1 MGSLGG
7 LEIVVIA
14 IVALLVFGPKRLP
27 EVSRQ
32 VGGALR
38 ELRRVQHQ
46 VKTEIDDALRV
57 DDPPKRKPRAAL
69 DAPAGDSTAGAR
81 AESTAGARAESTA
94 GARADSTADSPVA
107 IESPATGPGDPPDG
121 GSFS

>member
-81 AESTAGARAESTA
+81 A
-94 GARADSTADSPVA
+94 DSTADSPVA

>member
-38 ELRRVQHQ
+38 ELRKVQHQ
-46 VKTEIDDALRV
+46 VKSEIDDALRV
-57 DDPPKRKPRAAL
+57 DDAPARTPRAAI
-69 DAPAGDSTAGAR
+69 DASKNRTAPAPRPEAPPVADGDSPAPAP
-81 AESTAGARAESTA
+81 ES
-94 GARADSTADSPVA
+94 
-107 IESPATGPGDPPDG
+107 